1 VPNLSGIKKGD
12 GAESCCTCQPSPPD
26 DACYSRTIG
35 ERARARKPIAASH
48 HAPDIGGA
56 FGMGLEPLGG
66 GEDGGSARAAEDAEI
81 GLNCSAK
88 RDEHVAAEDLFDC

>member
-1 VPNLSGIKKGD
+1 
-12 GAESCCTCQPSPPD
+12 
-26 DACYSRTIG
+26 
-35 ERARARKPIAASH
+35 
-48 HAPDIGGA
+48 
-56 FGMGLEPLGG
+56 MGLEPLGG